1 MNKTLFALI
10 FLLFAKLETRAQFY
24 TIGNSYCN
32 NKATK
37 NQQKCDSLSIYYTD
51 EIETKTGCIIIDSVV
66 HAPKLVDL
74 LMLYN
79 SVSFPLKKIHVTSP
93 FGMRFHPIDKV
104 WKLHNG
110 IDLSAKKEEVYAVL
124 DGVVE
129 RTGYNSTSGNFI
141 VLKHVSGITTS
152 YCHLSKNLRLSGDL
166 VKAGDIVAIS
176 GNTGKST
183 NFHLHFVVRKDG
195 KYMNPTFLIKYIES
209 VKRNAIDTRVKEY
222 LPNPFSHLCV
232 KEPLQQPFERSFFFK
247 YAMAMNDISRI

>member
-10 FLLFAKLETRAQFY
+10 FLLFATVETRAQFY
-24 TIGNSYCN
+24 TIGNSYGN

-51 EIETKTGCIIIDSVV
+51 EMETKTGCIIIDSVV

-141 VLKHVSGITTS
+141 VL
-152 YCHLSKNLRLSGDL
+152 KNLRLSGDL